1 MNVQADDIIQWIIK
15 ADHDLGTAKI
25 TYLHIPEYLD
35 TVTFHC
41 QQSVEKYL
49 KAYLIFL
56 GIDFRF
62 THDLVYLIDLI
73 TQKDKDFIN
82 LYDELSE
89 LQSYAVEVRYPYE
102 TVYLRNDIVED
113 AMSTA
118 MNVRRMV
125 MDKMAL
131 SVDYNKILDH

>member
-1 MNVQADDIIQWIIK
+1 M
-15 ADHDLGTAKI
+15 GTAKI

-49 KAYLIFL
+49 KEYLIFL

-73 TQKDKDFIN
+73 TQRDKDFIIYMTN
-82 LYDELSE
+82 C
-89 LQSYAVEVRYPYE
+89 QNFR
-102 TVYLRNDIVED
+102 
-113 AMSTA
+113 
-118 MNVRRMV
+118 V
-125 MDKMAL
+125 MQ
-131 SVDYNKILDH
+131 